1 MKEKLKKYLKILTI
15 ELEESLEYLEY
26 LLEVHRFREGKGEIT
41 HYVYLENVTIL
52 TNELSGIK
60 NFLKIIKLLETDKFQ
75 DLESLILYLEKQ
87 AVESIEHFDYPEAVH
102 IMCQRKL
109 EKVKRFVLEN

>member
-1 MKEKLKKYLKILTI
+1 MKEKLKKYIKILKI
-15 ELEESLEYLEY
+15 EFEEAIEYLEY
-26 LLEVHRFREGKGEIT
+26 LLEVHRFREEKGEIT
-41 HYVYLENVTIL
+41 HYVYLENITVL

-60 NFLKIIKLLETDKFQ
+60 NFLKIVKSLKAEDFQ

-87 AVESIEHFDYPEAVH
+87 AVESIKHFDYPEAVH

-109 EKVKRFVLEN
+109 EKVKRFVVES

>member
-1 MKEKLKKYLKILTI
+1 MKEKLKKYLKILAI

-41 HYVYLENVTIL
+41 HYVYLENVTVL
-52 TNELSGIK
+52 TNELSGMK
-60 NFLKIIKLLETDKFQ
+60 NFLKIVKSLKADNFQ
-75 DLESLILYLEKQ
+75 DLESLILYLEKE
-87 AVESIEHFDYPEAVH
+87 AVESVKHFDYPEAVH